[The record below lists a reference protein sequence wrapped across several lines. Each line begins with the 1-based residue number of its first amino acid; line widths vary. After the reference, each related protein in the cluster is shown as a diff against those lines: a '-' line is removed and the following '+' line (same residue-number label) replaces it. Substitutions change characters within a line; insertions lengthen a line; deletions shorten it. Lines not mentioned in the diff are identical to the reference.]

1 LPFLLVSGVVFLLST
16 GILVLAASRRRRR
29 KLAKIL
35 VPLVAGSVCGGV
47 PMHEAE
53 IRVRIRERLK
63 SGALPRM
70 LPASPLKSG
79 VPPGAVNMQCGVISG
94 ATCLACG
101 EADPT
106 IMYSYP
112 SGPVVR
118 VHDACQVIWPEER
131 EQT

>member
-1 LPFLLVSGVVFLLST
+1 
-16 GILVLAASRRRRR
+16 
-29 KLAKIL
+29 
-35 VPLVAGSVCGGV
+35 
-47 PMHEAE
+47 MHEAE
-53 IRVRIRERLK
+53 IRARIRERLK
-63 SGALPRM
+63 SG
-70 LPASPLKSG
+70 LPA
-79 VPPGAVNMQCGVISG
+79 GAVNMQFGVISG